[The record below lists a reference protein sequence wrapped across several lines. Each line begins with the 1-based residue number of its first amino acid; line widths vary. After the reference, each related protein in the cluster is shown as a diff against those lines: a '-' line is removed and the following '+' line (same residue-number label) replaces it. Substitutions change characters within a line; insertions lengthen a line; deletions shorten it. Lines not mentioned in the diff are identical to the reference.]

1 MSTVDY
7 VSQTRT
13 ASPGIRLAVCWI
25 LLVVLIPLSV
35 ADAHR
40 SGCHRWHSCES
51 DRGTYTCGDLGYCS
65 GCLDNQYC
73 ENGQVRRATQKKAPL
88 VPAPQSAERFSGNV
102 VGIADGDTISVM
114 HNGKPV
120 TVRLQGIDCPEK
132 RQAYGTRAKQFSSQ
146 HVFGQV
152 VTVLVSGTDR
162 YGRTLGEVILPDGM
176 NLNRT
181 LVEEGL
187 AWWYRQYSDD
197 DALRQLEEEAR
208 AVQRG
213 LWADR
218 NPIPPWEFRK
228 ATKGVR

>member
-1 MSTVDY
+1 M
-7 VSQTRT
+7 TR
-13 ASPGIRLAVCWI
+13 AHRFGFAAYWMLIP
-25 LLVVLIPLSV
+25 VVLLATTV

-65 GCLDNQYC
+65 GCLNNQYC
-73 ENGQVRRATQKKAPL
+73 ENGQVRRATQKKPPVAPETQ
-88 VPAPQSAERFSGNV
+88 PAEQFSGNV
-102 VGIADGDTISVM
+102 VGVADGDTISVM
-114 HNGKPV
+114 DKGQAV
-120 TVRLQGIDCPEK
+120 TVRLQGIDSPEK
-132 RQAYGTRAKQFSSQ
+132 RQAYGARAKQFTSQ
-146 HVFGQV
+146 RVFGQV
-152 VTVLVSGTDR
+152 VTVIVSGTDR
-162 YGRTLGEVILPDGM
+162 YGRTLGEVILGDGT

-208 AVQRG
+208 AAGRG

-218 NPIPPWEFRK
+218 DPVPPWEFRK
-228 ATKGVR
+228 AAKGMR

>member
-1 MSTVDY
+1 MIRVQRFGFAAY
-7 VSQTRT
+7 
-13 ASPGIRLAVCWI
+13 GILILA
-25 LLVVLIPLSV
+25 VLIPTTV

-65 GCLDNQYC
+65 GCLDNPYC
-73 ENGQVRRATQKKAPL
+73 ENGQVRRATQKKTPMAPETQ
-88 VPAPQSAERFSGNV
+88 PAERFSGNV
-102 VGIADGDTISVM
+102 VGVADGDTISVM
-114 HNGKPV
+114 RDGKAV

-132 RQAYGTRAKQFSSQ
+132 RQAYGARAKQFTSQ
-146 HVFGQV
+146 RVFGQV
-152 VTVLVSGTDR
+152 VTVIVRGTDR
-162 YGRTLGEVILPDGM
+162 YGRTLGEVVQPDGM

-208 AVQRG
+208 AAQRG

-218 NPIPPWEFRK
+218 KPVPPWEFRK
-228 ATKGVR
+228 AAKGVR